1 MSKFFK
7 NNYQRH
13 LCRKLQRV
21 QRLLYHVYR
30 GGNDQGFFLVCIVT
44 LCLGNDQNWD
54 NCDVLFH
61 VNTPAV
67 NTSAKALYYLAQSEQ
82 LKDTFMDKI
91 VVMLY
96 CLNPFEKVDTLY

>member
-1 MSKFFK
+1 MHKAAEIREYSA
-7 NNYQRH
+7 YYIMYTEVGMTRA
-13 LCRKLQRV
+13 
-21 QRLLYHVYR
+21 
-30 GGNDQGFFLVCIVT
+30 FFLVCIVT

-54 NCDVLFH
+54 NCDVPFH
-61 VNTPAV
+61 VNTPTV
-67 NTSAKALYYLAQSEQ
+67 NTFAKALYYLAQREEQ